1 MENYH
6 GSGLIIANHRS
17 YFDPIVIV
25 SHVAFP
31 VGKKEVASWPLIG
44 YLCKISVVFVDR
56 KCQDKANNEN
66 IKEIINSGNSVI
78 NFPAQLILYQ
88 PPLI

>member
-17 YFDPIVIV
+17 YFDPVIV
-25 SHVAFP
+25 SHVNAFP

-44 YLCKISVVFVDR
+44 YLCKISGVVFVDR
-56 KCQDKANNEN
+56 KCQDSRQNQRKH
-66 IKEIINSGNSVI
+66 KGN
-78 NFPAQLILYQ
+78 YQ
-88 PPLI
+88 